1 MWRFLKKLKI
11 EVPYD
16 PAIPH
21 LGIKLKKPN
30 ANSKRYI
37 DPNVHNSIIY
47 SCYDMEKTHVSIN
60 RGMDKADASCMLSTC
75 STTELQPLKD
85 ICCMIPLICR
95 I

>member
-1 MWRFLKKLKI
+1 MEFLKKLKI